1 MAYGTGETY
10 AVDGGEGVDHGAY
23 GAEATRDEGLCF
35 GQGGDDDFCKVEE
48 EGFSLLGAFTFV
60 VKCQFF
66 VCPAGKLHKIE
77 MVRLERCAELTGFL
91 GVEATFLELH
101 AVDLDAEDE
110 VLGNTRPDALSDFY
124 DEARA
129 VG

>member
-1 MAYGTGETY
+1 MKVFVLDRAGTMIS
-10 AVDGGEGVDHGAY
+10 AKSRKKDS
-23 GAEATRDEGLCF
+23 RCF
-35 GQGGDDDFCKVEE
+35 
-48 EGFSLLGAFTFV
+48 GAFTFV